1 MKKIYNNPTIKIL
14 EISSSTSISIST
26 GLTNNINW
34 NEIEKDN
41 WSDLFGDF
49 N

>member
-1 MKKIYNNPTIKIL
+1 MKKIYNHPTIKIL
-14 EISSSTSISIST
+14 EISSTNSISIST
-26 GLTNNINW
+26 GVNANIKW

-41 WSDLFGDF
+41 WNDLFGDF

>member
-1 MKKIYNNPTIKIL
+1 MKKSYNHPIIKIL
-14 EISSSTSISIST
+14 EISSSNTISIST
-26 GLTNNINW
+26 GTVANIDW
-34 NEIEKDN
+34 NEVEKDN